1 MVQGLRAAV
10 YARVSSEEQVEGY
23 SLDAQSRACRKFA
36 SEHGWLVSSEYVEEG
51 RSARTDD
58 INKRPQF
65 KEMMAA
71 AQQHHFDVVLVHK
84 LDRFSRNLR
93 LTLEY
98 FEKLSNWGVSFTSI
112 NENMDFSSPWGRLAL
127 TLLGGLAQFYSDNLG
142 LEVKKGKSE
151 RKAQGL
157 YNGLLPFGVKRD
169 EDGIPVSDPDTF
181 TGLQMAFEMSAQ
193 GRSDREVAVTLNQGG
208 YRTAG
213 NQGSRPFSKDTV
225 RGILINK
232 FYVGYLPDGDGAW
245 IEGRHDAVIDG
256 SLFDTVQTA
265 RESNRKKPKTVN
277 HRANTYSLSGLMV
290 CDICG
295 SRIRIHQNKK
305 GRTRVYCS
313 GRANGK
319 ECTGEGTFLDV
330 YERQVEWYL
339 ESFTIPEDYQERIL
353 KVYSQ
358 LNSRQADTAVTKVT
372 LESKLKR
379 LKDLYS
385 WGDIEEGEYRSQRDG
400 IQEEIASLH
409 TGSQNGDSLERLAV
423 LLRNVVEGW
432 RLADQKQRN
441 RMARAL
447 FNGVLVRDKQVV
459 AVRPKKEL
467 EPFFKVSYEC
477 QEKVLLATSTGIGLA
492 ISKALV
498 ELQGG
503 RIWVESE
510 LGEGSTFSFTLPR
523 SPESAT
529 QSDA

>member
-36 SEHGWLVSSEYVEEG
+36 SEHGWVVSSEYVEEG
-51 RSARTDD
+51 RSARTDN

-65 KEMMAA
+65 KKMMAA

-157 YNGLLPFGVKRD
+157 YNVLLPFGVKGG
-169 EDGIPVSDPDTF
+169 EDGIPVSYPNTF
-181 TGLQMAFEMSAQ
+181 TGLQMAFEMAAQ
-193 GRSDREVAVTLNQGG
+193 GRSDREVAVALNQSG

-225 RGILINK
+225 RGILINR
-232 FYVGYLPDGDGAW
+232 FYLGYLPDGDGDW
-245 IEGRHDAVIDG
+245 IEGRHDAVING

-265 RESNRKKPKTVN
+265 RETNRKKPKTVN
-277 HRANTYSLSGLMV
+277 HKANTYSLSGLML
-290 CDICG
+290 CEICG
-295 SRIRIHQNKK
+295 SKIRIHQNKK

-319 ECTGEGTFLDV
+319 ECTCEGTFLDV
-330 YERQVEWYL
+330 YEKQVEWYL
-339 ESFTIPEDYQERIL
+339 ESFTIPEDYQDRVL
-353 KVYSQ
+353 KLYSL
-358 LNSRQADTAVTKVT
+358 LNSRQADTAVTKAT

-379 LKDLYS
+379 LKDLYA
-385 WGDIEEGEYRSQRDG
+385 WGDLDEGEYRAERND
-400 IQEEIASLH
+400 IQAAIAGLDID
-409 TGSQNGDSLERLAV
+409 SQNGHSLDRLAA

-441 RMARAL
+441 RMARGL
-447 FNGVLVRDKQVV
+447 LNGVLVRDKQVM

-467 EPFFKVSYEC
+467 EPFFKISYEC
-477 QEKVLLATSTGIGLA
+477 QEESLAGA
-492 ISKALV
+492 PD
-498 ELQGG
+498 
-503 RIWVESE
+503 RI
-510 LGEGSTFSFTLPR
+510 
-523 SPESAT
+523 
-529 QSDA
+529 